1 MSDEVLAGI
10 AESTGL
16 DSEQIEALKKGFDG
30 FDKVKITGLA
40 FFLFMCC
47 CMALNKSGRVSEG
60 LDLVDFITSPIFTC
74 DISNSYGGL

>member
-40 FFLFMCC
+40 FFCLCV
-47 CMALNKSGRVSEG
+47 A
-60 LDLVDFITSPIFTC
+60 IWH
-74 DISNSYGGL
+74 